1 MSQTTRTLGGGA
13 GNKTRTAA
21 PGRLT
26 LACYKQFGHLKWGDM
41 MTGYAPST
49 SVVRVETPVTAL
61 ERDFALWKDMV
72 ENPCQYGDD
81 IVEWLDLN
89 EQLLKT
95 RKSWKIE
102 RYWRA
107 RDEEKARKESA
118 LQAEWRSVFSPIAK
132 EAATLG
138 ARRWVQR
145 DIQACLRRF
154 RTAATTIQAAVRGHQ
169 ARSKQTFRDCCMCLS
184 HRISP
189 LKTDVGHMCRG
200 CAEQG
205 PYEDATGPLSDP
217 WNWFRADYVD
227 LVC

>member
-1 MSQTTRTLGGGA
+1 
-13 GNKTRTAA
+13 
-21 PGRLT
+21 
-26 LACYKQFGHLKWGDM
+26 M

-72 ENPCQYGDD
+72 ENPSQYGDD

-102 RYWRA
+102 RYWRSIE
-107 RDEEKARKESA
+107 EEKAREEAA
-118 LQAEWRSVFSPIAK
+118 LQSQWRSAFSPIAK
-132 EAATLG
+132 EAAALG

-169 ARSKQTFRDCCMCLS
+169 VRSKQTFRDCCMCLS

-189 LKTDVGHMCRG
+189 LKTLVGHMCRG

-205 PYEDATGPLSDP
+205 PYEDTTGPLSDP
-217 WNWFRADYVD
+217 WDWFRADYVD
-227 LVC
+227 PVC